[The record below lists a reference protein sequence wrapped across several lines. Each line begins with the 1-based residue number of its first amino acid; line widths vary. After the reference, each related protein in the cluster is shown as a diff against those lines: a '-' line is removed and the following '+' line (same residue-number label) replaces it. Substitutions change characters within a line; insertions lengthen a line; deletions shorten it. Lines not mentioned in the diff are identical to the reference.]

1 VCIKEYGVFTDD
13 KLNNLYCGHLQLTLS
28 INSIICL
35 MFQISEKCSRSV
47 NKCSELEKEVLE
59 LNQEKK
65 VLCEKT
71 LKYDQL
77 LDQKRRIE
85 DIVDQMKS
93 TEVFILY

>member
-1 VCIKEYGVFTDD
+1 
-13 KLNNLYCGHLQLTLS
+13 
-28 INSIICL
+28 
-35 MFQISEKCSRSV
+35 M
-47 NKCSELEKEVLE
+47 NKCSELEKEVLV

-85 DIVDQMKS
+85 EIVDQMKS
-93 TEVFILY
+93 TEVFRLN

>member
-1 VCIKEYGVFTDD
+1 MT
-13 KLNNLYCGHLQLTLS
+13 
-28 INSIICL
+28 
-35 MFQISEKCSRSV
+35 EKY
-47 NKCSELEKEVLE
+47 NKTIDKCSEFEKEILV

-85 DIVDQMKS
+85 DIINQMKS
-93 TEVFILY
+93 TEVMTNTCTKGMKSIPSLYL